1 VRGSAHE
8 LTIFELSLPIFAVM
22 PETIVDEIKEQLEY
36 MVVMQGT
43 SALSEADWKATLDV
57 AKNAILMTVCKQ
69 TQVPVHTCTDIIRL
83 LMGSPFLGAQR
94 SEISKAVN
102 SRKAGQS
109 TVVDALRRT
118 DGKHKPQ
125 SCMQYHKLLTKEMW
139 DKMMSGTCTRRAI
152 LDMNVQHMT
161 NLGLVYATEPTYG
174 HIAITISM
182 ALTHQPGHDIVA
194 NRLDIY
200 VLNDDLKKEVRLIR
214 DKCKLP
220 HYGEILTY
228 PSSVDDLKAEHP
240 EIYQKAFPDG
250 DPNKAP
256 MPCPL
261 SELGMIQ
268 LEAVTPLRNT
278 HSSMRQTASCLPSKR
293 QKLLEN
299 RIQDVDLPGFRL
311 CTPQGRREVQ
321 RPGADFKPFGGGFS
335 LEDAR
340 MIVKMARE
348 EHLPALTNDP
358 GSSLGGGEQMPPLP
372 KSPGHFPALQDRPPQ
387 CIADQA
393 NVPTVVEPRPVDDSH
408 GTTCNVYRRLGCGS

>member
-1 VRGSAHE
+1 MGA
-8 LTIFELSLPIFAVM
+8 
-22 PETIVDEIKEQLEY
+22 TIVDETKEHIEY
-36 MVVMQGT
+36 MEVMRT
-43 SALSEADWKATLDV
+43 SEALGEADWTTTMDV
-57 AKNAILMTVCKQ
+57 AKNAILVIVCKQ
-69 TQVPVHTCTDIIRL
+69 TQIQVQTCTDIIRL

-109 TVVDALRRT
+109 TIVDTLRRT

-125 SCMQYHKLLTKEMW
+125 SCMHYHKLLTKEMW
-139 DKMMSGTCTRRAI
+139 DKMLSGTCTRGAI
-152 LDMNVQHMT
+152 LDMHVQHMK

-182 ALTHQPGHDIVA
+182 ALTHNSGHDVVA

-200 VLNDDLKKEVRLIR
+200 VLNDELKKEIRLIR

-228 PSSVDDLKAEHP
+228 PSSVGDLKAEHP

-256 MPCPL
+256 EPCPL

-278 HSSMRQTASCLPSKR
+278 HSSMRQTESCLPSKR

-340 MIVKMARE
+340 MIVKVARE
-348 EHLPALTNDP
+348 EHLPALTNGP
-358 GSSLGGGEQMPPLP
+358 GSSLGAGEQMLPLP
-372 KSPGHFPALQDRPPQ
+372 QSAGHFPALQDRPPQ
-387 CIADQA
+387 GNADQA